1 MVPTATKDEG
11 VGKKVHVSEG
21 ILDLALRVVIPTVAE
36 EEVTNKVDVEDEMP
50 ELSLVDELVRVMAAD
65 VVVNATVVD
74 KELGNLQ

>member
-11 VGKKVHVSEG
+11 EGKKVHVGEG